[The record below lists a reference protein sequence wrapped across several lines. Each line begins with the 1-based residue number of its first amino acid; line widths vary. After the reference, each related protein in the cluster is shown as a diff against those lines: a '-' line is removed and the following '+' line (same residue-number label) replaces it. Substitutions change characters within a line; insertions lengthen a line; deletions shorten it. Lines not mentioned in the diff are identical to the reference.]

1 MWSRPWAIPSI
12 FPIIGKIRP
21 FADAAI
27 VGTISRKLASTETND
42 QSATGPPW
50 PDILGAQRGVQPVE
64 EHLVARTG
72 VEDRADARP
81 IIGRPA
87 DEERHGGGQPQLE
100 RRPDL
105 AVEAEALVRIV
116 DRNDEIPI
124 RRRAAIAQIT
134 FDRCEIGIAVIA
146 TRRAGQMANDA
157 APQRR
162 AAAPCKTQA
171 AIILAAP
178 LLPGLSEG
186 KDARSEARP
195 VGSAVVST

>member
-87 DEERHGGGQPQLE
+87 DEERHGGGQPPLE
-100 RRPDL
+100 RRADPAAGAHAIHL
-105 AVEAEALVRIV
+105 IAEPNRK
-116 DRNDEIPI
+116 R
-124 RRRAAIAQIT
+124 T
-134 FDRCEIGIAVIA
+134 
-146 TRRAGQMANDA
+146 T
-157 APQRR
+157 
-162 AAAPCKTQA
+162 T
-171 AIILAAP
+171 
-178 LLPGLSEG
+178 
-186 KDARSEARP
+186 
-195 VGSAVVST
+195 